1 MRQTLQNNDILK
13 IKKQQ
18 KEIQKLRKYLR
29 TQSASMLI
37 VQEKDETKTVTINYN
52 WYKFIY

>member
-52 WYKFIY
+52 WDKFIY